1 MQQPRD
7 SSAAAS
13 PAPRPCHSQGNACHG
28 GAQACS
34 RARPLSPRP
43 QAKAPS
49 LCLPALSWARTR
61 RAGRLWERASSQ
73 KSSFRAAAAS
83 CPRAGSQPPD
93 SQKPLAEEPPAA
105 LPRSRGHREQER
117 SRAAW
122 PGGLRG
128 GSPAPSSA
136 LPAAPC
142 APPGLEVRRRRGA
155 YHGEGFPGLLEQR
168 LGEQGD
174 VHALGDV
181 HCAAV
186 QVCDNNVQLQ
196 GGDRHE
202 RGPRGANAEG
212 ARPSGGP
219 REPQLVSSPFSAS
232 SEHSGLQQQLS
243 PTQETGGKLG
253 LREQQGRKAGRR
265 GKKRDA
271 ALLGRLGPRSWL
283 CGIRLLSWLRG
294 LMENTDTD
302 ASPSSST
309 APLSPNGTSQ
319 LVREAAQKLVSVWIR
334 LIML

>member
-117 SRAAW
+117 SRVAW

-136 LPAAPC
+136 LPAAPVLPQAWRC
-142 APPGLEVRRRRGA
+142 GDAAVLTMERASRVCWSSGSGSREMCTHSGTFTVPPSRSAITTSSCRGGTGMRGG
-155 YHGEGFPGLLEQR
+155 HGELTGKEPGRGET
-168 LGEQGD
+168 LG
-174 VHALGDV
+174 
-181 HCAAV
+181 
-186 QVCDNNVQLQ
+186 N
-196 GGDRHE
+196 
-202 RGPRGANAEG
+202 
-212 ARPSGGP
+212 
-219 REPQLVSSPFSAS
+219 
-232 SEHSGLQQQLS
+232 
-243 PTQETGGKLG
+243 
-253 LREQQGRKAGRR
+253 
-265 GKKRDA
+265 
-271 ALLGRLGPRSWL
+271 
-283 CGIRLLSWLRG
+283 
-294 LMENTDTD
+294 
-302 ASPSSST
+302 PSSS
-309 APLSPNGTSQ
+309 PLHFLQ
-319 LVREAAQKLVSVWIR
+319 AQSTLAFSSNFPLPRKQGASWV
-334 LIML
+334 